1 MGEFRRGADGRRL
14 FTTAFNKEQI
24 DRVLR
29 GEITLS
35 GLARE
40 LDVSSSVV
48 RKWKRLFE
56 QGANTAVAAGEDVVP
71 ARLLREAEARI
82 RELERALGRKTME
95 VEILQAAQA
104 EVKKRPSWYGV
115 LRP

>member
-1 MGEFRRGADGRRL
+1 MGEFRRGADWRRL
-14 FTTAFNKEQI
+14 FTTAFKKEQI

-48 RKWKRLFE
+48 RKWKRLVRSL
-56 QGANTAVAAGEDVVP
+56 NSVAVS
-71 ARLLREAEARI
+71 L
-82 RELERALGRKTME
+82 
-95 VEILQAAQA
+95 
-104 EVKKRPSWYGV
+104 
-115 LRP
+115 

>member
-14 FTTAFNKEQI
+14 FTTAFKKEQI

-48 RKWKRLFE
+48 RK
-56 QGANTAVAAGEDVVP
+56 
-71 ARLLREAEARI
+71 
-82 RELERALGRKTME
+82 
-95 VEILQAAQA
+95 
-104 EVKKRPSWYGV
+104 
-115 LRP
+115 